1 MSPLDKTNPKM
12 CYRNAGYLFF
22 FVLFLSGGLWAQI
35 PSFSPLGTISQV
47 VGNTTIEVEYERPLA
62 RGRKI
67 YGGLVPWGKVWRTG
81 AGYCTKLRFSKPVMV
96 GEQSVPAGR
105 YALLTIPSKDEWMVI
120 LNTDTTLY
128 SGHKHDREKDVA
140 RFRVRP
146 TKASRYYE
154 ALTFDLDL
162 EGENAR
168 LYISWTDTQL
178 SFPIPTS
185 TEAETMAYIDGL
197 FTRPLSDTLSYT
209 YAAEYLFFGRKDLN
223 KALKLTELDLQVGNG
238 GYVHRMRMEIYEYLG
253 HKDKALEEVRQAVTF
268 RKANPL
274 DAENQ
279 AWDLREWAN
288 HEKRLLG
295 SLK

>member
-12 CYRNAGYLFF
+12 CYRNAGCLFF
-22 FVLFLSGGLWAQI
+22 FVLLLTGGLSAQI
-35 PSFSPLGTISQV
+35 PSFSPLGKIQQV
-47 VGNTTIEVEYERPLA
+47 VGNTTIEIEYERPQA
-62 RGRKI
+62 RGRVI
-67 YGGLVPWGKVWRTG
+67 YGGLVPWNKIWRTG
-81 AGYCTKLRFSKPVMV
+81 AGYCTKLRFSESVMV
-96 GEQSVPAGR
+96 GEQPVPAGR
-105 YALLTIPSKDEWMVI
+105 YALLTIPGEDEWMVI

-146 TKASRYYE
+146 TNTSRHYE
-154 ALTFDLDL
+154 TLTFDLDL

-168 LYISWTDTQL
+168 LYISWADTQL
-178 SFPIPTS
+178 SFPITTS
-185 TEAETMAYIDGL
+185 TEVETMAYIDGL
-197 FTRPLSDTLSYT
+197 LTQPLSDTLSYT

-223 KALKLTELDLQVGNG
+223 KALRLTELDLQAGNG
-238 GYVHRMRMEIYEYLG
+238 GYVHRMRMEIFEYLG
-253 HKDKALEEVRQAVTF
+253 HKDKAVEEVRQAVKF

-288 HEKRLLG
+288 HEKRLLR
-295 SLK
+295 SLE